1 MSHDGGKYIDLVS
14 PPSTP
19 IWGWVPKP
27 PNMSKSTLYYPN
39 YMCRI
44 TSHNSELFR
53 SYGWKHS
60 YDTPLHSYGSQP
72 SPELTLTACKNVYLR
87 KDFLLWEEGVSTWA
101 QRETVAYVICHEIVH
116 QWLGNLV
123 TTTWWNTTWLNEGVT
138 SFYHY
143 YFVDKVGLASSP
155 RSFRTILVAMM

>member
-1 MSHDGGKYIDLVS
+1 M
-14 PPSTP
+14 
-19 IWGWVPKP
+19 
-27 PNMSKSTLYYPN
+27 
-39 YMCRI
+39 
-44 TSHNSELFR
+44 
-53 SYGWKHS
+53 
-60 YDTPLHSYGSQP
+60 
-72 SPELTLTACKNVYLR
+72 
-87 KDFLLWEEGVSTWA
+87 STWA

-155 RSFRTILVAMM
+155 GSFRTIYDVNSRPFSTHVTAKNTHNQATILETGSKYKSLDLTVRQTDRQTDEILHGKVKTETSVCSINCYRHDPNFCESGYLLKYLRNGRHFEWGEK